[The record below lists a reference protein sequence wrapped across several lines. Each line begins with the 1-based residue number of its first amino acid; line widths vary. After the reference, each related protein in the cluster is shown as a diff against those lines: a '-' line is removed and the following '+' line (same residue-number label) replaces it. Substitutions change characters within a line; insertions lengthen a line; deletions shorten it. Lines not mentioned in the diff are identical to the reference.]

1 MVANTNLQ
9 LLHKSRNNLCASTEL
24 LTVHTWIAGSLLG
37 PSLGRVLLCV
47 STILV
52 AVPAFT
58 PIHPIFFWIS
68 SYTFSS
74 SRLS

>member
-1 MVANTNLQ
+1 MCFYRTLFQNV
-9 LLHKSRNNLCASTEL
+9 HFS

-52 AVPAFT
+52 PVPAFT